1 MEGSLRELSMGVSR
15 ANGLPMN
22 LIYSFTYLPR
32 NNLRLARK
40 FEKWSHG
47 LDLNGL
53 IFRVSRA

>member
-1 MEGSLRELSMGVSR
+1 
-15 ANGLPMN
+15 MN